1 MCGRGVSI
9 KCWVCW
15 VALACS
21 AMGVVV
27 TGAEIER
34 SASVSPVPADVQVAK
49 VAGAKPRNVVFIL
62 SDDHRY
68 DAMSFLGHQ
77 FAETPHFGHCQQLCL
92 HWPVYQT
99 LFHQTDPYSDLLV

>member
-1 MCGRGVSI
+1 LAAVGREEKIVCSFVTKKGIRMCGRGVSI

-34 SASVSPVPADVQVAK
+34 SASVSPVPADVQVHK
-49 VAGAKPRNVVFIL
+49 VASAKPRNVVFIL

-77 FAETPHFGHCQQLCL
+77 FA
-92 HWPVYQT
+92 
-99 LFHQTDPYSDLLV
+99 

>member
-1 MCGRGVSI
+1 
-9 KCWVCW
+9 
-15 VALACS
+15 
-21 AMGVVV
+21 MGVVV

-34 SASVSPVPADVQVAK
+34 SASVSPVPTDVQVAK

-77 FAETPHFGHCQQLCL
+77 FAETPHLDSHLL
-92 HWPVYQT
+92 QT
-99 LFHQTDPYSDLLV
+99 ACIMKMHLSPHRYVHLVVHPF